1 MAEKLKEQAKKAVY
15 WSAITNISNQGM
27 QFVIG
32 IILARLLSPEDFGII
47 ALPTIFLAIAQ
58 CFIDSGFS
66 SALVRK
72 PDLKEEDLS
81 TAFYFNI
88 IVGVFFYTLLF
99 FLSPLIAEFYETPI
113 LSEILRVTALSTL
126 LGPLQSV
133 HFAQFSRNMD
143 FKTPAKI
150 SVTCKLTTGF
160 IGVGLAYL
168 GWGIWALVF
177 QGVVSQLL
185 SLTLVWVFSS
195 WRPKTGWSN
204 ESFKYLFGFG
214 SKLLT
219 SSVLDTLYN
228 NIIPTFL
235 GKFCSPRD
243 LGLFNRGYG
252 YASLPYN
259 QMNGMISPIAYPMF
273 CKLASET
280 DRLYKYFSRLIR
292 LVIYILAPI
301 NILMIVIARPL
312 VLTLITDKWE
322 DCIIVV
328 QIMAFSVIFW
338 PIQSLN
344 MSLFSA
350 IGRSDMVLK
359 SNVVVKILGLSTLLA
374 SLPFGLVV
382 ICASGIFRSILNISW
397 VAYYAGKVTKFGLLE
412 QWKEISKPLS
422 LAMFTGAV
430 TYLILMFVPDNIMQI
445 ILGSVLFGLIYI
457 SLSLVLKLDEF
468 IDILYLLHIK
478 KDKSRFDVYEKD

>member
-1 MAEKLKEQAKKAVY
+1 MSEDLKHQAKKAVY

-32 IILARLLSPEDFGII
+32 IVLARLLSPEDFGVI
-47 ALPTIFLAIAQ
+47 ALPTIFLAVAQ

-81 TAFYFNI
+81 TAFYFNVC
-88 IVGVFFYTLLF
+88 VGVSFYTLLF
-99 FLSPLIAEFYETPI
+99 FCSPLIADFYETPI
-113 LSEILRVTALSTL
+113 LKDILRVTALSTL
-126 LGPLQSV
+126 FGPLQSV
-133 HFAQFSRNMD
+133 HFAQFSRKMD

-150 SVTCKLTTGF
+150 SIACKLTTGL
-160 IGVGLAYL
+160 VGIALAYK

-177 QGVVSQLL
+177 QGVASQLL
-185 SLTLVWVFSS
+185 SLVLVWFLSP

-214 SKLLT
+214 SRLLT
-219 SSVLDTLYN
+219 SSILDTLYN

-235 GKFCSPRD
+235 GKFCSARD

-252 YASLPYN
+252 YAQLPCN
-259 QMNGMISPIAYPMF
+259 QLNGMIGPIAFPMF
-273 CKLASET
+273 CKLASDSE
-280 DRLYKYFSRLIR
+280 RLARYFRRLIR
-292 LVIYILAPI
+292 LVIYTLAPI

-312 VLTLITDKWE
+312 VLTLITEKWE

-328 QIMAFSVIFW
+328 QIMAFSIIFW
-338 PIQSLN
+338 PLQSLN

-359 SNVVVKILGLSTLLA
+359 SNVVVKIIGLSSLLV

-382 ICASGIFRSILNISW
+382 ICASGVFRAVLNISW
-397 VAYYAGKVTKFGLLE
+397 VAYYAGKVTEFGLVA
-412 QWKEISKPLS
+412 QWREVLKPLS
-422 LAMFTGAV
+422 LAMITGVFTYVLLLYIDGNV
-430 TYLILMFVPDNIMQI
+430 FQI
-445 ILGSVLFGLIYI
+445 VMGSLVFCLIYI
-457 SLSLVLKLDEF
+457 LLSLALKLNEF
-468 IDILYLLHIK
+468 TDILYLLHIK
-478 KDKSRFDVYEKD
+478 KDKNGFQDNI